1 MKDITLM
8 ESSFAKKTK
17 NKTKQ
22 ETNKETKK
30 SNKHWYSQVDCSEL

>member
-22 ETNKETKK
+22 ETKK
-30 SNKHWYSQVDCSEL
+30 SNKH

>member
-8 ESSFAKKTK
+8 ESRFAEKNKK

-30 SNKHWYSQVDCSEL
+30 SNKH